1 MRYSTIAAFIGF
13 AASPVFAAPA
23 IAARYAPFPLADG
36 FPNPSASELQ
46 QIENGAG
53 GTLSNGPAP
62 LSLSNASTTNLR
74 LIAFNEIFEVAYFT
88 DLLHNI
94 TSNQPSYTN
103 FGAFSKAFVVD
114 ALTAVIDVSRVF
126 TLTTS
131 PTDIRNSKS
140 NFMQ

>member
-1 MRYSTIAAFIGF
+1 MRYSTIAAFVGF

-23 IAARYAPFPLADG
+23 IAARYEPFPLADG

-53 GTLSNGPAP
+53 GTLGNGPAP
-62 LSLSNASTTNLR
+62 PALSNASATNLR

-94 TSNQPSYTN
+94 TSSQIGYRK
-103 FGAFSKAFVVD
+103 FGAFPKAFVVD
-114 ALTAVIDVSRVF
+114 ALKAVIDVRMVLVF
-126 TLTTS
+126 NS
-131 PTDIRNSKS
+131 IADIRNSKS
-140 NFMQ
+140 NFMR

>member
-1 MRYSTIAAFIGF
+1 MRYSTIATFIGF
-13 AASPVFAAPA
+13 AASPVLAAPA

-46 QIENGAG
+46 QIEKGAG
-53 GTLSNGPAP
+53 GTLANGPAP
-62 LSLSNASTTNLR
+62 PYLSNAGATNLR

-94 TSNQPSYTN
+94 TSNQPGYTN
-103 FGAFSKAFVVD
+103 FGAFSREFVVD
-114 ALTAVIDVSRVF
+114 ALTAVIDVRMA

-131 PTDIRNSKS
+131 PTDMRDSKS
-140 NFMQ
+140 NFMH